1 MDDDTLVIHIQTIK
15 EQMRYDRAEFTVL
28 PGMKVRLVFTNPDA
42 MDHNLIMV
50 KPGATTK
57 VAVEAAKMEAT
68 GEGTG
73 KKWIPDTPKEIV
85 FASELLAHD
94 ETQTIE
100 FTAPTRLGRYEY
112 ICTFPGHWQL
122 MRGAMIVTDS
132 VKKEMIVTTNK
143 LADEEDILVT
153 TRKVVEYWEFDQLEE
168 GVAAVASGRSYES
181 GKEMFTVASCV
192 KCHAFGGEETTIG
205 PDLKAVAEKYDASEV
220 LEHILDP
227 SIEVA
232 EEYTTFVI
240 ELKDETEYY
249 GQITGETDDTVT
261 ILDNPLT
268 PETAVTVRKSDIAVT
283 DPIQISPMPTDL
295 LITLNREEIWDLVAY
310 VLSGDDQDF
319 KAFK

>member
-1 MDDDTLVIHIQTIK
+1 MDGDTLEIHIQTIK
-15 EQMRYDRAEFTVL
+15 EQMRYDRTEFTVL
-28 PGMKVRLVFTNPDA
+28 PGMKVRLIFTNPDA

-73 KKWIPDTPKEIV
+73 KKWIPDTPDEIV
-85 FASELLAHD
+85 FASNLLAHND
-94 ETQTIE
+94 TQTIE
-100 FTAPTRLGRYEY
+100 FTAPTKLGRYEY

-132 VKKEMIVTTNK
+132 VKKEMLVATNELPDEGEIV
-143 LADEEDILVT
+143 AT
-153 TRKVVEYWEFDQLEE
+153 TRKMVAFWEFDHLKGE
-168 GVAAVASGRSYES
+168 VSAANSGRSYKT

-192 KCHAFGGEETTIG
+192 KCHAFGRVEKAIG
-205 PDLKAVAEKYDASEV
+205 PDLKEIAGKYDASAV

-232 EEYTTFVI
+232 EEYTTYVI
-240 ELKDETEYY
+240 ETKDEEEYY
-249 GQITGETDDTVT
+249 GQIINETDATVT

-268 PETAVTVRKSDIAVT
+268 PETAVTIKKSDIAIT

-295 LITLNREEIWDLVAY
+295 LITLNKTEIWDLVAY
-310 VLSGDDQDF
+310 VLSGDNA
-319 KAFK
+319 KYGAFK